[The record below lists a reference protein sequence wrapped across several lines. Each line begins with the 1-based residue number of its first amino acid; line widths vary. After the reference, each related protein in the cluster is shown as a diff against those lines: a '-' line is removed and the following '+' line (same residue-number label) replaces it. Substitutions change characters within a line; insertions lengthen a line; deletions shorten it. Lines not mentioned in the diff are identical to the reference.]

1 MIRKQ
6 LYITEDQQNII
17 TQLKGQRTEAE
28 VIRNIIDK
36 GVQAMIS
43 ERTSNCIV
51 VEKLKECEK

>member
-1 MIRKQ
+1 MLRKQ

-43 ERTSNCIV
+43 EKTSSCIV
-51 VEKLKECEK
+51 VEKLKECDK